1 MKTSLFHRAMYRQT
15 MRQLR
20 VVGITM
26 LILFTVFEEFS
37 LLVSDDWFPMDYHY
51 GFASFSRVHPS
62 LYAIPYVVPFI
73 LTLFAFQFQS
83 SRRESDFYH
92 SLPIT
97 KKTLSFTQIAAVVTW
112 CAIVVF
118 GSSLVIG
125 TTALFC
131 HAGDITSIPTDELA
145 GVAAFSAPY
154 LLPAL
159 GDIALKTLACFAAC
173 LFVTM
178 LTFLSAQLSGNTIS
192 TALTTAILLAAPHYI
207 LFTLTDCYADSIS
220 ILPSDYRYSTSL
232 NLGSYNLL
240 YGNSSS
246 VAAWIVTLAMTVV
259 LFLLGMRFA
268 SRRASETAGKAGSTK
283 AVQIILRTLL
293 ALTCSMPAIST
304 IIDDG
309 IFVDFAIIGLIYLG
323 VIAVYFLFE
332 LFTTRKPKAL
342 VDAAKW
348 LLLVLLLN
356 IVCIVGV
363 NLAIDAT
370 YGYQP
375 EPDEIDSVSV
385 EYINDLYKD
394 SNIRLT
400 DEKTR
405 EIVSAALKAAAGH
418 YQTEDFSGYCEG
430 FNCSYAIHKMYN
442 QYFIAGKADIIIR
455 SGLFTHR
462 RSIYLDEED
471 LAHIDTMV
479 NLMKKEVD

>member
-1 MKTSLFHRAMYRQT
+1 MKTPLFHRAMYRQT
-15 MRQLR
+15 LRQFR

-26 LILFTVFEEFS
+26 LMLFTVFEEFS
-37 LLVSDDWFPMDYHY
+37 LLVSGDWFPINFHY
-51 GFASFSRVHPS
+51 GFVSFHNVHPS
-62 LYAIPYVVPFI
+62 LIAIPYVVPFI

-97 KKTLSFTQIAAVVTW
+97 KKALSFTQITAVVTW
-112 CAIVVF
+112 SAIVVF

-125 TTALFC
+125 TTAMFC
-131 HAGDITSIPTDELA
+131 HIGDPTSVAADELV
-145 GVAAFSAPY
+145 GVAAFIASY

-192 TALTTAILLAAPHYI
+192 TALTTAILLAAPHFI
-207 LFTLTDCYADSIS
+207 LFTLTDCYVGNVP
-220 ILPSDYRYSTSL
+220 ILPSDYRYSASL

-240 YGNSSS
+240 YGNSRSI
-246 VAAWIVTLAMTVV
+246 AAWIVTLAMTVV

-268 SRRASETAGKAGSTK
+268 SRRASETAGKAGSTN

-309 IFVDFAIIGLIYLG
+309 FFVDFAVVGVIYLG

-342 VDAAKW
+342 IGAAKW

-356 IVCIVGV
+356 VMCIVGV

-370 YGYQP
+370 YSYQP
-375 EPDEIDSVSV
+375 DPDEIESVSV
-385 EYINDLYKD
+385 VHIGELYKD
-394 SNIRLT
+394 DEIRLT

-405 EIVSAALKAAAGH
+405 EIVSTALKAAAEH
-418 YQTEDFSGYCEG
+418 YAAEDYIGYCEG
-430 FNCSYAIHKMYN
+430 YKCSYAIHKMYN
-442 QYFIAGKADIIIR
+442 QYFIAGKVDIIVH
-455 SGLFTHR
+455 SGLFTHH
-462 RSIYLDEED
+462 RSIYLDEDD
-471 LAHIDTMV
+471 LTHLNTMV
-479 NLMKKEVD
+479 NRLKKEV